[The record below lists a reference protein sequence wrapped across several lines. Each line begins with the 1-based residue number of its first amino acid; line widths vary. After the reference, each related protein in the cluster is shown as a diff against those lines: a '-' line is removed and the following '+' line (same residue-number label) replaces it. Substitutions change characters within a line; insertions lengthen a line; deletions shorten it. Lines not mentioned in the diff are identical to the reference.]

1 MFHLFFLENIT
12 FGSEKRWLTLPTL
25 LLFNIIPLFLFSK
38 IAFSS
43 KKFELSLVFRSIDF
57 FLLHFRSSRFT
68 FRLKSFIF
76 GLNKR
81 NMLWCSTSTHTIQ
94 FTIWSILSQSRSVIG
109 QFVEKTLSF
118 SSWLFN
124 HFDYPIPFTFFILLF
139 IANRCFSFESIFEY
153 IILNYLP
160 LMIFLIHKCEQSV
173 CILIFILCLGRL
185 IMKRLK
191 LTQLK

>member
-1 MFHLFFLENIT
+1 MFFLFFKENIT
-12 FGSEKRWLTLPTL
+12 FRSEKRWLTLLTL

-38 IAFSS
+38 ITFSP
-43 KKFELSLVFRSIDF
+43 KKFELSLVFRRIDF

-94 FTIWSILSQSRSVIG
+94 STIWSIWSQIRSIID
-109 QFVEKTLSF
+109 QFIEKTLSF

-124 HFDYPIPFTFFILLF
+124 HFNYPILLPFFILLF
-139 IANRCFSFESIFEY
+139 IINCCFSFESIFEY

-160 LMIFLIHKCEQSV
+160 LVIFLIHKCKQSI
-173 CILIFILCLGRL
+173 CIIIFLLCFGRL